1 MTNEKGVRNFYFGH
15 PFSKETYT
23 NALTLKTP
31 VSEWEADFDDVYSGA
46 VINITPVDKVVAN
59 PESEVE
65 HRVIRGTK
73 VMFIGDYEKV
83 LEMQGEFLLYKDLCN
98 KATVKINNPDF
109 LEFEAYTKKVLNDP
123 LKNIFEMQSVTPEQA
138 KKYMDYAVL
147 YDKDKSYSDKLIEKP
162 YFATCDEGVLI
173 LTEDFVDFNVDLR
186 IDMELGVVG
195 AQVQLSPNTSKYTH
209 LYKDI

>member
-1 MTNEKGVRNFYFGH
+1 MENERGIKNFYFGH

-31 VSEWEADFDDVYSGA
+31 VSEWEADFDGVYSGK
-46 VINITPVDKVVAN
+46 VINIIPVDMVVVN
-59 PESEVE
+59 PESELE

-83 LEMQGEFLLYKDLCN
+83 LEMQEDILLYKDLCN
-98 KATVKINNPDF
+98 RATVKINNPDF
-109 LEFEAYTKKVLNDP
+109 LEFEAYTQKVLNDP
-123 LKNIFEMQSVTPEQA
+123 LKNIFDMQSVTPEQA
-138 KKYMDYAVL
+138 KKYMDYAVM
-147 YDKDKSYSDKLIEKP
+147 YDKAKTYSDRLIEKS
-162 YFATCDEGVLI
+162 YFTTCDEGVLI

-195 AQVQLSPNTSKYTH
+195 AQVQLSSNTSKYTH